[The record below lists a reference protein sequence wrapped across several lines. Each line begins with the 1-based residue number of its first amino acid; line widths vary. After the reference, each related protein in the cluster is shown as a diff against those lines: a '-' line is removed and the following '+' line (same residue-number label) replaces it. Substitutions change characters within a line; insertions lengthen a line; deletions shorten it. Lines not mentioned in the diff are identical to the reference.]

1 MKESTSFLPEL
12 QKATGHFDYPMTNDY
27 MFRALCQKNNKALTG
42 LISALMRIPVE
53 QIRSVVITNPII
65 LGEACDDKEFRL
77 DVRIV
82 LNEKTIMN
90 LEMQVSNL
98 YDWPERSISYLS
110 RVYDSLFRGEKYAD
124 VKSAVHI
131 GILDFTLFPEY
142 PEFYASNMIMNEKT
156 YRIYSDKFALNVLDL
171 SKVELA
177 TDEDKE
183 WKLDYWARLF
193 KATTWEEIKMIAS
206 NDDYLKEAS
215 NALYLLNEDFNVRE
229 RCRNRTEYYEVLDRY
244 ESMIEKKDAEIA
256 HKDSELAH
264 INSEL
269 AQLRAEHKQLQAEI
283 ERLKTAQHD

>member
-1 MKESTSFLPEL
+1 M
-12 QKATGHFDYPMTNDY
+12 
-27 MFRALCQKNNKALTG
+27 
-42 LISALMRIPVE
+42 
-53 QIRSVVITNPII
+53 VITNPIV
-65 LGEACDDKEFRL
+65 LGDACDDKEFRL

-98 YDWPERSISYLS
+98 YDWPERSVSYLS
-110 RVYDSLFRGEKYAD
+110 RIYDSLFRGEEYAN
-124 VKSAVHI
+124 VKSAMHI

-215 NALYLLNEDFNVRE
+215 NTLYLLNEDFNIRE
-229 RCRNRTEYYEVLDRY
+229 RCRNRIEYYRVLDRY
-244 ESMIEKKDAEIA
+244 ESMIERKDAEIQ
-256 HKDSELAH
+256 
-264 INSEL
+264 
-269 AQLRAEHKQLQAEI
+269 QLRAERDLEIEHKDLEIKQLHAEI
-283 ERLKTAQHD
+283 ERLKARRHD